1 VLLFCPLDLGERVG
15 HRGLH
20 ADAEHVQLDHP
31 GDLRVVLVELAERE
45 ALAAFLDGGAVE
57 QGLIGQ
63 EHAARVHG
71 DVPRQAVE
79 LLGDDEDRFQ
89 LGLVEPGAAELGELG
104 QRRRDVLGADVRE
117 GLRDRADLVGRQ

>member
-1 VLLFCPLDLGERVG
+1 VG

-31 GDLRVVLVELAERE
+31 GDLRVVLVQLAERE
-45 ALAAFLDGGAVE
+45 ALGAFLHGGAVE

-79 LLGDDEDRFQ
+79 LLRDAENGCQ
-89 LGLVEPGAAELGELG
+89 LAVVEP
-104 QRRRDVLGADVRE
+104 
-117 GLRDRADLVGRQ
+117 

>member
-1 VLLFCPLDLGERVG
+1 MAWSSRGDRVDVDPLPVGAADLGERVR

-45 ALAAFLDGGAVE
+45 ALAALLHRGPVE
-57 QGLIGQ
+57 QGPIGQ
-63 EHAARVHG
+63 QHAARVHG

-79 LLGDDEDRFQ
+79 LLR
-89 LGLVEPGAAELGELG
+89 
-104 QRRRDVLGADVRE
+104 
-117 GLRDRADLVGRQ
+117 